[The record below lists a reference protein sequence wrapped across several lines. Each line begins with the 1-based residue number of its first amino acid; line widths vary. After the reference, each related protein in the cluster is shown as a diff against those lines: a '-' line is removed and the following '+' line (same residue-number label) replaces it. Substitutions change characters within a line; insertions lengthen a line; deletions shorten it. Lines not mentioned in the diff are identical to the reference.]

1 VADYTPP
8 YVSGVKP
15 LTKTASAAITGGQ
28 VVETT
33 TTGSVGPAGAAS
45 LKCVGVAAADAASGG
60 RVTVWPLA
68 NVEHEIVVVAAAT
81 VTVGDGV
88 IAGTA
93 GTVNTVAVATGAA
106 AGTLI
111 GIATTTATAGNKV
124 RFVGRG

>member
-1 VADYTPP
+1 MPDYSPV
-8 YVSGVKP
+8 YVNGNRP
-15 LTKTASAAITGGQ
+15 FTKTASAAITGGQ

-33 TTGSVGPAGAAS
+33 TASNVGPAAAGS
-45 LKCVGVAAADAASGG
+45 LKSVGVAAHDAASGA

-93 GTVNTVAVATGAA
+93 GTVNTAAVATAAA

-111 GIATTTATAGNKV
+111 GIASTTATAPNKV